1 MPLEVTTGHATATG
15 PRPQNED
22 FVGMVTPTGDE
33 LARKGIVLAIADGVS
48 GHAGGREAAEYAVRG
63 LLTDYYA
70 TPDTWETTVA
80 LDRVI
85 IAINRWVISQAQARR
100 EVSGMAT
107 TLTALVLRGRRAVF
121 AHLGDT
127 RAYRLRG
134 GVLQRLTIDHVWDR
148 PDMAHVLKRAVG
160 LDSDVRVDYG
170 EVDLA
175 IGDRF
180 LLLCDGVWSVLTDQ
194 AIGRLS
200 ANHRDAQAL
209 ADALIEDSLAAGT
222 KDNASA
228 LVADIQSIPDDA
240 LNDVLAAMLDL
251 PIPPLLKPG
260 TNFDGFRVTEILH
273 RNGANILYRVDEV
286 STGRACVLKTIAPER
301 ATDVAERRQLAHEEW
316 LARRVVARFFPQVIP
331 VASDRRSALYYVQT
345 WHEGQT
351 LAQALDGGM
360 HFTVPELLA
369 IAIKL
374 ARGVGALHRRSIIHR
389 DIKPG
394 NVHLGQD
401 TEVRILDLGVAESGL
416 AAGMLTARAG
426 TPSYLAPELIAGGAA
441 SWQTDLYALGVT
453 LYYALTRR
461 YPYGEV
467 EPFQRPRFGD
477 PTTPSRYRPDL
488 PKWFEN
494 LLLKLVAKEPR
505 ERFETAEELL
515 IALEQGAAHTV
526 TPPQKSLATRDPLD
540 IWRGIAIASIVLNL
554 LLIYVVLVAR

>member
-22 FVGMVTPTGDE
+22 FVGMVTPAGDE

-48 GHAGGREAAEYAVRG
+48 GHAGGREAAEYTVRG

-80 LDRVI
+80 LDRVL
-85 IAINRWVISQAQARR
+85 IAINRWVISQAQVRR

-121 AHLGDT
+121 AHVGDT

-134 GVLQRLTIDHVWDR
+134 GSLQRLTVDHVWDR

-160 LDSDVRVDYG
+160 LDRELRVDYG
-170 EVDLA
+170 DVDLDA
-175 IGDRF
+175 GDRF
-180 LLLCDGVWSVLTDQ
+180 LLICDGVWSALSDDS
-194 AIGRLS
+194 IHRLS
-200 ANHRDAQAL
+200 VDHREPQAF
-209 ADALIEDSLAAGT
+209 ADALVKAALAAGT
-222 KDNASA
+222 QDNASA
-228 LVADIQSIPDDA
+228 VVADVQSVPDDT
-240 LNDVLAAMLDL
+240 LSDVLAAMVNL

-260 TNFDGFRVTEILH
+260 AVFDGFRVVDVLH
-273 RNGANILYRVDEV
+273 RNSTNILYRAEEV
-286 STGRACVLKTIAPER
+286 STARACVLKTIAPER
-301 ATDVAERRQLAHEEW
+301 ASDATERRQLAHEEW
-316 LARRVVARFFPQVIP
+316 LARRAVARFFPQVIP
-331 VASDRRSALYYVQT
+331 VESERRSALYYVQT

-351 LAQALDGGM
+351 LAQALEAGR

-374 ARGVGALHRRSIIHR
+374 SRGVGAVHRRSIIHR

-401 TEVRILDLGVAESGL
+401 GEVRILDLGVAESGL

-426 TPSYLAPELIAGGAA
+426 TPSFLAPELIAGGAA
-441 SWQTDLYALGVT
+441 SWQTDLYAQGVT

-461 YPYGEV
+461 YPYGEI

-477 PTTPSRYRPDL
+477 PTPPSRYRPDVPQWL
-488 PKWFEN
+488 EN
-494 LLLKLVAKEPR
+494 LILKLVAKESR

-515 IALEQGAAHTV
+515 IALERGAAHAV
-526 TPPQKSLATRDPLD
+526 TPPQTSLATRDPLD
-540 IWRGIAIASIVLNL
+540 IWRGIAIASIVVNL
-554 LLIYVVLVAR
+554 LLLYVVLVAR